1 MVTNESDKFQSFAKG
16 EVRTIRFKNVKQLK
30 VRIYDKRVDL
40 PELPIEFDKLEEVE
54 FYCYWLV
61 LERIKFARPN
71 NLKKL
76 KVYMGYEPMFDDS
89 DIMKIVDQW
98 PNLEEISIQI
108 ERPEQVLLLME
119 NLEHLK
125 KIIINDL
132 YTDYAKELVGLHSKI
147 GEEWKMNEKVDDEIV
162 ITKT

>member
-1 MVTNESDKFQSFAKG
+1 MITNESDKFQSFAKG

-54 FYCYWLV
+54 FYCYWSV
-61 LERIKFARPN
+61 LDRIQFARPN

-76 KVYMGYEPMFDDS
+76 KVYMGYEPMFNDS
-89 DIMKIVDQW
+89 DIMKIVNQW

-108 ERPEQVLLLME
+108 ERPELVLLLME
-119 NLEHLK
+119 KHLK

-132 YTDYAKELVGLHSKI
+132 YTDYAKELVGLQSQIDK
-147 GEEWKMNEKVDDEIV
+147 EWKMNEKVDDEIV
-162 ITKT
+162 IIKT